1 MAVKQKKRGFGLEM
15 KTFSGKDGN
24 AYLVFRTSG
33 GSFHVFMEVEA
44 KEAAGQCGAKAEAN
58 TRRMWASLWDR

>member
-1 MAVKQKKRGFGLEM
+1 MPVKQKKRGLGLEM
-15 KTFSGKDGN
+15 KTFPGKDGN

-44 KEAAGQCGAKAEAN
+44 KEAARQCGAKAEAN
-58 TRRMWASLWDR
+58 TRHMWTSLWSR